1 MTIDELKQF
10 CDEELNNMNRVLDEL
25 DSVYS
30 PDKTGYTLAEQA
42 GIAALVINIY
52 GGIEKILKQILIY
65 DKLDVEDSPEWHE
78 KVLRKAAEIGIVPP
92 DLSKVLSNYLAFRNF
107 FIYSYIF
114 NIKWDDMKA
123 LVEAVKGVADTFS
136 KEVHEYI
143 QTI

>member
-1 MTIDELKQF
+1 MTIDELKHF
-10 CDEELNNMNRVLDEL
+10 CDEELNNINRILGEL
-25 DSVYS
+25 ETVYT
-30 PDKTGYTLAEQA
+30 PAKTDYTLAEQA

-52 GGIEKILKQILIY
+52 GGIEKTLKQILIY

-123 LVEAVKGVADTFS
+123 LVDAIKGVADTFNT
-136 KEVHEYI
+136 EVHEYI